1 MLAGSLPN
9 YKIEILPPDISP
21 YRKGN
26 TGLDFVTT
34 FDSGRPGPKVM
45 VNALTHGNELCGAHA
60 LDFFFRRDLR
70 PTRGSLTLSMANVAA
85 FNRFDPADPFAS
97 RYVDED
103 FNRLWHPAVLK
114 STRESLELSRA
125 RELAPLVLEADFLL
139 DIHSMHLDSPPLLMC
154 GMRDKSVAMG
164 RSMAYPKTLVRDR
177 GHDGGKRMRD
187 FGEFDDPSSPK
198 AAMLV
203 ECGQHWERN
212 SVAVAIETTLR
223 FLDYCGVIDP
233 AFMET
238 HLKVAR
244 PLRQKLIDVSDPI
257 TIKTN
262 NFRFLE
268 KFQGLEVIREANTL
282 IGYDGKEEIRTPF
295 DNCVLVMPGRHLAPG
310 LSAVRLGKYM
320 D

>member
-9 YKIEILPPDISP
+9 LKIEILPPDISP

-26 TGLDFVTT
+26 TGIDFVTT
-34 FDSGRPGPKVM
+34 FDSGLSGPNVM

-70 PTRGSLTLSMANVAA
+70 PTRGRLTLSMANVAA
-85 FNRFDPADPFAS
+85 FNHFNPADPFAS

-103 FNRLWHPAVLK
+103 FNRVWEPKVLE
-114 STRESLELSRA
+114 STRDSLELSRA
-125 RELAPLVLEADFLL
+125 RELAPLVLDADFLL

-154 GMRDKSVAMG
+154 GMQDKSVAMG
-164 RSMAYPKTLVRDR
+164 RTMAYPKTLVRDR

-187 FGEFDDPSSPK
+187 FLDFDDSSSPRV
-198 AAMLV
+198 AMLV
-203 ECGQHWERN
+203 ECGQHWERT
-212 SVAVAIETTLR
+212 SVTVAIETTLR
-223 FLDYCGVIDP
+223 FLDFCGVIDP

-238 HLKVAR
+238 HRKVAR
-244 PLRQKLIDVSDPI
+244 PLRQNLIDVSDPI
-257 TIKTN
+257 TIKTT

-268 KFQGLEVIREANTL
+268 NFQGLEVIRKSNTL
-282 IGYDGKEEIRTPF
+282 IGYDGNEEIRTPF
-295 DNCVLVMPGRHLAPG
+295 DNCVLVMPGRTLSPG
-310 LSAVRLGKYM
+310 LSAVRLGRYM